1 VRVKGRRAA
10 VLIDR
15 EFQLRF
21 IGRLGG
27 VLFFYLLVF
36 LLISVVAPV
45 AFTFLGDPP
54 EWALTETA
62 FRVEVLLRLILAPL
76 VCTFLCLFA
85 HGVLETF
92 KVAGPNYRYKAVL
105 RDLVNFRIPRG
116 VRTRK
121 GDYLRET
128 TETFDLALT
137 SLHDF
142 VRDLQRASRDASAK
156 VKDALVDTRSG
167 DASRAALTAV
177 THVEKELARFAL
189 LSRAPECKPVSADDP
204 PVEPRETT
212 TAKTTA
218 TGSETGVAKA
228 SVETVS

>member
-1 VRVKGRRAA
+1 VDDVKQQAQVKGRRAT

-36 LLISVVAPV
+36 LLVSVVAPV

-92 KVAGPNYRYKAVL
+92 KVAGPNYRFKMVL
-105 RDLVNFRIPRG
+105 RDVANLRIPRG

-128 TETFDLALT
+128 TEAFDHAMT
-137 SLHDF
+137 TLHDC
-142 VRDLQRASRDASAK
+142 VRDLQRSSRSAAAK
-156 VKDALVDTRSG
+156 VRDALVDTPSS
-167 DASRAALTAV
+167 DTSRAALAAV
-177 THVEKELARFAL
+177 NEVEKELARFAL
-189 LSRAPECKPVSADDP
+189 LTRAPECKPVSADDP

-212 TAKTTA
+212 RETAVPA
-218 TGSETGVAKA
+218 APA
-228 SVETVS
+228 ATVS